1 MQSIDYEK
9 DIVSLEHLLKSSAS
23 NATNPQT
30 NTEEVL
36 CSKIYLAELENETM
50 EAKMTELENWRKQE
64 VYRQEEEKEQSC
76 ISVRWVLSRK
86 VKNRENITKARLCAR
101 GFEEVKDFPTDS
113 VLLKNQYLH
122 NLYSDYLKLVGDKI
136 NRC

>member
-9 DIVSLEHLLKSSAS
+9 DIISLEHLLKSSAS
-23 NATNPQT
+23 NATNLQT

-50 EAKMTELENWRKQE
+50 EAKMTELENWKKQE
-64 VYRQEEEKEQSC
+64 VYRQEEEKGQSS

-86 VKNRENITKARLCAR
+86 VKNRENITKARLCLGVLR
-101 GFEEVKDFPTDS
+101 RSKTSPLILCVTQES
-113 VLLKNQYLH
+113 VFAQSLF
-122 NLYSDYLKLVGDKI
+122 
-136 NRC
+136 